1 MIKILIG
8 GDVCPRGRNEIF
20 FKNGKLDD
28 IYNDL
33 LLEFKEADL
42 SLINLECPL
51 TDIKNP
57 IPKSG
62 PILGVPAECIKG
74 ISGAEI
80 DIVNLANNHI
90 LDHGY
95 QGLKNTIEV
104 CKKHGIGVVG
114 AGASLESAGEML
126 IKEINGLR
134 IGILGMAEHEFS
146 IATERSWG
154 ANPLSITNFIKVVR
168 KNKDNIDFLITLVHA
183 GASGYPYPSPRFQEL
198 ARFFTEEGANVVV
211 FQQSHAPGCYEE
223 CRGSF
228 IFYGQGN
235 FIFDSRKKTKPT
247 SWNEG
252 YLIKINIDE
261 KINSSMEIIP
271 YVQSDVKAGARRMDK
286 DMERKF
292 LEELKIKS
300 QKIKEKEFV
309 QKEWEKYCENVSDSY
324 YFFIFFGKN
333 KLLNNKYTRF
343 INRKLRLTKFLLSG
357 SHKLL
362 LKNLFSC
369 ETHREIIE
377 TSIKK
382 ELYNQDKK
390 DKYK

>member
-8 GDVCPRGRNEIF
+8 GDVCPRGRNESL

-62 PILGVPAECIKG
+62 PILGAPTECIKG

-95 QGLKNTIEV
+95 EGLKNTIEV
-104 CKKHGIGVVG
+104 CERHRIEVVG
-114 AGASLESAGEML
+114 AGENLKSAGEMS

-154 ANPLSITNFIKVVR
+154 ANPLSIANFIKVVR

-183 GASGYPYPSPRFQEL
+183 GAYGYPYPSPKFQEL
-198 ARFFTEEGANVVV
+198 ARFFAEVGANVVI
-211 FQQSHAPGCYEE
+211 FQHSHAPGCYEE
-223 CRGSF
+223 YRGAF
-228 IFYGQGN
+228 IVYGQGN
-235 FIFDSRKKTKPT
+235 FIFDSRKKTKP
-247 SWNEG
+247 SFWNEG
-252 YLIKINIDE
+252 YLIKISIDE

-271 YVQSDVKAGARRMDK
+271 YIQSDVKAGARRMDK
-286 DMERKF
+286 NIERKF
-292 LEELKIKS
+292 LEELKRKS

-309 QKEWEKYCENVSDSY
+309 QKEWEKYCMDLSDSY
-324 YFFIFFGKN
+324 YLIMFLGQN

-377 TSIKK
+377 TFIKK
-382 ELYNQDKK
+382 ELYNQNRK
-390 DKYK
+390 DTI